1 MQVAD
6 GMHFLAKSNVVHC
19 NLSLANVWVGQ
30 TNTAKVA
37 NFIAARRME
46 LQGSRMCYRRTD
58 HAVVVNFKWQSPE
71 VSLSL
76 TFTGSTVAFNV
87 FSTLSVPFR
96 TFLFPSLSDLVNDHT
111 RPLTDVNVAH
121 ISSFR
126 AWALGPYRTGVYDGL

>member
-1 MQVAD
+1 MMQVAD

-76 TFTGSTVAFNV
+76 TLAGSTACGIQCVLHTVRA
-87 FSTLSVPFR
+87 LSYIYV
-96 TFLFPSLSDLVNDHT
+96 SIIV
-111 RPLTDVNVAH
+111 
-121 ISSFR
+121 
-126 AWALGPYRTGVYDGL
+126 